1 MLTLLGCLVIFKVNI
16 EGLKKLFSLTKLDA
30 IKGLIIWHRWKFLF
44 FFRNC
49 LYGTARGYF
58 GYLAPLVLECI
69 LTMDKCQLMNFYRFQ
84 VDVLDLVVI

>member
-44 FFRNC
+44 FFMYAYMAP
-49 LYGTARGYF
+49 LGIFWLFGTAGIGMHFNY
-58 GYLAPLVLECI
+58 G
-69 LTMDKCQLMNFYRFQ
+69 
-84 VDVLDLVVI
+84 

>member
-30 IKGLIIWHRWKFLF
+30 IKGLIIWHRWRFLF
-44 FFRNC
+44 FFM
-49 LYGTARGYF
+49 YAYM
-58 GYLAPLVLECI
+58 APLVLECI
-69 LTMDKCQLMNFYRFQ
+69 LTMDKCQLMNFYRLQ